1 MPNAEMLHDHLQACS
16 QRGFFFFLFYPHQS
30 LPCNAAAD
38 TATHHILR
46 LALPRQSST
55 LTARPDLILGR
66 VSKQLR
72 DSLPAQTRAYKVRS
86 WEDATDFL
94 TQVAKAAGKLVKGG
108 EPDLNT
114 MARMVLLDWQR
125 GRLPYFCL
133 PALDA
138 GPAQVGS
145 G

>member
-1 MPNAEMLHDHLQACS
+1 M
-16 QRGFFFFLFYPHQS
+16 
-30 LPCNAAAD
+30 
-38 TATHHILR
+38 
-46 LALPRQSST
+46 
-55 LTARPDLILGR
+55 
-66 VSKQLR
+66 
-72 DSLPAQTRAYKVRS
+72 RS